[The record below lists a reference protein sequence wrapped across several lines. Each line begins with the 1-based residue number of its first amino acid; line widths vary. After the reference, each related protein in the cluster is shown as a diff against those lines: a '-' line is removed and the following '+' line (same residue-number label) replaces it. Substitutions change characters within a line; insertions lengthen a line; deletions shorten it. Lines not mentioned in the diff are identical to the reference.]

1 MTNVVSVMVLE
12 MTLEN
17 SVTVK
22 VTPLML
28 VDNVVEMV
36 FQLVTVIVKEEKQM
50 IVVSVEE

>member
-17 SVTVK
+17 SVIVK

-36 FQLVTVIVKEEKQM
+36 FRLVTVIVKEDKQM